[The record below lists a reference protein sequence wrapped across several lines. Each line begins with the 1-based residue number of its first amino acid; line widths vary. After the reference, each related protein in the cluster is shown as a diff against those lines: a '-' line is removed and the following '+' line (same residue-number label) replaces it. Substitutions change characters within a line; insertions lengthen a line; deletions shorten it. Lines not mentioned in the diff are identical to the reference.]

1 VSTETAIDDRSDYE
15 SPNLKSM
22 NADVSSPTAALTS
35 DDRAKSISRTLT
47 FVTDQWLPIAAISVV
62 LLLPCF
68 WHKRIEAG
76 DLASHTYNAWLAQ
89 LIARRD
95 APGLYL
101 VRQWNNVLV
110 DVALAKLG
118 NTVGF
123 VAAEKIVVSACVLIF
138 FWGAFAFIAAA
149 THRPPWV
156 LVPAIAM
163 IAYGWTFQMGFM
175 NYYLSLGFGFLAAA
189 LFWRGQATDWIA
201 AFLLSGLTL
210 LAHPMGFAC
219 LVGMVV
225 YVRLAEKSSGWQRW
239 VVLAS
244 AILAVLALHWYI
256 VRHFRVAYWDTA
268 FFYLMNGADQ
278 LVLYGNRYLIPAWIA
293 LIFGSG
299 CFIHGRVQQ
308 RKSGE
313 PVWSFRT
320 ALELWAILLFVAAMI
335 PELIYLPRYAAPIGF
350 PVARLTAVTAILGLC
365 ILGSVQPRKWHLAG
379 LAVCAVIFF
388 AFLYGDTGM
397 LSKMEDQVEEMT
409 KTLPYGRR
417 VIETI
422 AAPRDSRIPFINHI
436 VDRACIG
443 RCFAYANYEPASGQ
457 FRIRVR
463 PGSALATD
471 SADSSNAMENGDYV
485 VRPQDLPMSEI
496 DQCGGKDFTRL
507 CMHDLSVG
515 EKNGGVGNR
524 ASAPQ

>member
-1 VSTETAIDDRSDYE
+1 
-15 SPNLKSM
+15 M
-22 NADVSSPTAALTS
+22 NATVSPPTSGLTS
-35 DDRAKSISRTLT
+35 DNRAKSLSFGALKVIADR
-47 FVTDQWLPIAAISVV
+47 WLPIVAISAV

-89 LIARRD
+89 LVARRN

-101 VRQWNNVLV
+101 VRQWNNILV

-123 VAAEKIVVSACVLIF
+123 IAAEKIVVSACVLIF

-149 THRPPWV
+149 AGRPPWF

-175 NYYLSLGFGFLAAA
+175 NYYVSLGFGFFAAA
-189 LFWRGQATDWIA
+189 LFWRGQAVDWIA
-201 AFLLSGLTL
+201 ALLLSGFALM
-210 LAHPMGFAC
+210 AHPMGFLT
-219 LVGMVV
+219 LVGMVA
-225 YVRLAEKSSGWQRW
+225 YIRLAERSSGGYRW
-239 VVLAS
+239 SVLAS
-244 AILAVLALHWYI
+244 AFLAVLALHWYV
-256 VRHFRVAYWDTA
+256 VRHFRVAYWDTP
-268 FFYLMNGADQ
+268 FFYLLNGADQ
-278 LVLYGNRYLIPAWIA
+278 LVLYGRRYLIPAWIA
-293 LIFGSG
+293 LIFGSA

-308 RKSGE
+308 RKRGE
-313 PVWSFRT
+313 LVWSFRT
-320 ALELWAILLFVAAMI
+320 ALELWVVLLFVAAMI

-350 PVARLTAVTAILGLC
+350 LVARLTAVTAILGLC
-365 ILGSVQPRKWHLAG
+365 ILGSVEPRRWHLAG

-388 AFLYGDTGM
+388 AFLYGDTGT
-397 LSKMEDQVEEMT
+397 LNKMEDQVEQMT

-443 RCFAYANYEPASGQ
+443 RCFAFSNYEPASGQ

-463 PGSALATD
+463 PGSPLVTD
-471 SADSSNAMENGDYV
+471 SVDSSQAMEDGKYV
-485 VRPQDLPMSEI
+485 VRPQDLPVTQI
-496 DQCGGKDFTRL
+496 DQCSENDFTRL
-507 CMHDLSVG
+507 SMHDLFAG
-515 EKNGGVGNR
+515 EKNGSPGSR
-524 ASAPQ
+524 SSSPQ

>member
-1 VSTETAIDDRSDYE
+1 MKATF
-15 SPNLKSM
+15 
-22 NADVSSPTAALTS
+22 SSPTSGIASDNRARPLSFRALAFAA
-35 DDRAKSISRTLT
+35 DR
-47 FVTDQWLPIAAISVV
+47 WLPIMAISVV

-89 LIARRD
+89 LLARGD

-101 VRQWNNVLV
+101 ARQWNNILV

-118 NTVGF
+118 SAVGF
-123 VAAEKIVVSACVLIF
+123 VGAEKIVVSACVLIF
-138 FWGAFAFIAAA
+138 FWGAFAFIAAS
-149 THRPPWV
+149 TRRPPWV

-175 NYYLSLGFGFLAAA
+175 NYYLSLGFGFFAAA
-189 LFWRGQATDWIA
+189 LFWRGQAVDWIA
-201 AFLLSGLTL
+201 AFFLSGLTL
-210 LAHPMGFAC
+210 MAHPMGFLS
-219 LVGMVV
+219 LVGMVA
-225 YVRLAEKSSGWQRW
+225 YIRLAEKSGVRYRW
-239 VVLAS
+239 VVFAS
-244 AILAVLALHWYI
+244 AFLAVLALHWYI

-268 FFYLMNGADQ
+268 FFYLLNGADQ

-308 RKSGE
+308 RKRGE

-320 ALELWAILLFVAAMI
+320 ALGLWAILLFVAAMI
-335 PELIYLPRYAAPIGF
+335 PELIYLPQYAAPVAF
-350 PVARLTAVTAILGLC
+350 AVARLTAVTAVIGLC
-365 ILGSVQPRKWHLAG
+365 ILGSVEPCRWHLAG
-379 LAVCAVIFF
+379 LSVCAVIFF
-388 AFLYGDTGM
+388 AFLYGDTGT
-397 LSKMEDQVEEMT
+397 LNEMEDQVETMT

-422 AAPRDSRIPFINHI
+422 NAPPDSRVPFIDHI

-457 FRIRVR
+457 FRIRAR
-463 PGSALATD
+463 PDSPLATD
-471 SADSSNAMENGDYV
+471 SVDFSQAMEDGKYV
-485 VRPQDLPMSEI
+485 VRPQDLPMIQI
-496 DQCGGKDFTRL
+496 DQCGGNDLTRL
-507 CMHDLSVG
+507 CMHDLSAG
-515 EKNGGVGNR
+515 EKNGGTGNR
-524 ASAPQ
+524 GSAPQ

>member
-1 VSTETAIDDRSDYE
+1 
-15 SPNLKSM
+15 M
-22 NADVSSPTAALTS
+22 NATVFSPTSGLTS
-35 DDRAKSISRTLT
+35 DNRAKSLSFGVLR
-47 FVTDQWLPIAAISVV
+47 FVAERWLPIVAFSAI

-68 WHKRIEAG
+68 WHRRIEAG

-89 LIARRD
+89 LIVRGD

-101 VRQWNNVLV
+101 VRQWNNILV

-118 NTVGF
+118 TAVGLA
-123 VAAEKIVVSACVLIF
+123 AAEKIVVSAYVLIF

-149 THRPPWV
+149 TRRPPWI

-175 NYYLSLGFGFLAAA
+175 NYYLSLGFAFFAAA
-189 LFWRGQATDWIA
+189 LFWRGQTVDWIA
-201 AFLLSGLTL
+201 ALLLSGLAL
-210 LAHPMGFAC
+210 LAHPMGFFSLAGT
-219 LVGMVV
+219 VA
-225 YVRLAEKSSGWQRW
+225 YIRLAEKSSDRYRW
-239 VVLAS
+239 LVLAS
-244 AILAVLALHWYI
+244 AFLAVLALHWYI
-256 VRHFRVAYWDTA
+256 VRHFRVAYWDTP
-268 FFYLMNGADQ
+268 FFFLLNGADQ
-278 LVLYGNRYLIPAWIA
+278 LVLYGSRYLVVAWIA

-308 RKSGE
+308 RKRGE

-335 PELIYLPRYAAPIGF
+335 PELIYLPWYAAPIGF

-365 ILGSVQPRKWHLAG
+365 ILGSVQPRRWHLAG

-388 AFLYGDTGM
+388 ALLYRDTQTLNG
-397 LSKMEDQVEEMT
+397 MEDQVEEMT

-422 AAPRDSRIPFINHI
+422 AAPPDSRIPFINHI

-443 RCFAYANYEPASGQ
+443 RCFAFANYEPASGQ

-463 PGSALATD
+463 AGSPLVTD
-471 SADSSNAMENGDYV
+471 SVDFSNAMENGDYV
-485 VRPQDLPMSEI
+485 VRPQDLPMTQI

-507 CMHDLSVG
+507 CMHDLRAG
-515 EKNGGVGNR
+515 EKNGASVGNR

>member
-1 VSTETAIDDRSDYE
+1 MTATVY
-15 SPNLKSM
+15 
-22 NADVSSPTAALTS
+22 SPTSDLTS
-35 DDRAKSISRTLT
+35 DNRAESVSFGALKFVADRWR
-47 FVTDQWLPIAAISVV
+47 PIVAISIV

-76 DLASHTYNAWLAQ
+76 DLASHTYNAWLVQ
-89 LIARRD
+89 LIARGD

-101 VRQWNNVLV
+101 VRQWNNILV

-118 NTVGF
+118 SAIGF
-123 VAAEKIVVSACVLIF
+123 AAAEKIVVSACVLIF

-149 THRPPWV
+149 TRRPPWF

-163 IAYGWTFQMGFM
+163 VTYGWTFQMGFM
-175 NYYLSLGFGFLAAA
+175 NYYVSLGFAFFAAA
-189 LFWRGQATDWIA
+189 LCWRGGAVDWIA
-201 AFLLSGLTL
+201 ALVLSLLTL
-210 LAHPMGFAC
+210 MAHPMGVLS
-219 LVGMVV
+219 LVGIVT
-225 YVRLAEKSSGWQRW
+225 YIRLAEKSSRSYRW

-244 AILAVLALHWYI
+244 ALLVALALHWYI
-256 VRHFRVAYWDTA
+256 VRHFRVAYWDTS
-268 FFYLMNGADQ
+268 FFYLLNGADQ
-278 LVLYGNRYLIPAWIA
+278 LVLYGSRYLIPAWIA

-308 RKSGE
+308 RKRDE

-335 PELIYLPRYAAPIGF
+335 PELIYLPRYAAPVGF
-350 PVARLTAVTAILGLC
+350 PVARLTAVTAIIGLC
-365 ILGSVQPRKWHLAG
+365 ILGSVEPRRWHLAG

-388 AFLYGDTGM
+388 AFLYGDTGT
-397 LSKMEDQVEEMT
+397 LNKMEDQVEQMT

-417 VIETI
+417 VSETI
-422 AAPRDSRIPFINHI
+422 NAPPDSRIPFINHI

-443 RCFAYANYEPASGQ
+443 RCFAYANYEPASEQ

-463 PGSALATD
+463 PGSPVATD
-471 SADSSNAMENGDYV
+471 SADSAQAMEDGKYM
-485 VRPQDLPMSEI
+485 VRPQDLPMTQI
-496 DQCGGKDFTRL
+496 DQCGGNDRTRL
-507 CMHDLSVG
+507 CMHDLSAG

>member
-1 VSTETAIDDRSDYE
+1 
-15 SPNLKSM
+15 M
-22 NADVSSPTAALTS
+22 NATVSSSTS
-35 DDRAKSISRTLT
+35 DPTSDERAKSLSIGALK
-47 FVTDQWLPIAAISVV
+47 FVAGRWLPIVAISAV

-68 WHKRIEAG
+68 WHQHIEAG

-89 LIARRD
+89 LIARGD

-101 VRQWNNVLV
+101 MRQWNNILV
-110 DVALAKLG
+110 DVVLAKLG

-123 VAAEKIVVSACVLIF
+123 VAAERLVVSACVLIF

-149 THRPPWV
+149 TQRPPWF

-175 NYYLSLGFGFLAAA
+175 NYYVSLGCAFFATA
-189 LFWRGQATDWIA
+189 LFWRGQPIDWIA
-201 AFLLSGLTL
+201 AFFLSGLTL
-210 LAHPMGFAC
+210 LAHPMGFLS
-219 LVGMVV
+219 LVGMVA
-225 YVRLAEKSSGWQRW
+225 YIRLAEKSRGRYRW
-239 VVLAS
+239 LVLAS
-244 AILAVLALHWYI
+244 AFLAVLALHWYI

-268 FFYLMNGADQ
+268 FFYLLNGADQ
-278 LVLYGNRYLIPAWIA
+278 LVLYGSCYLIPAWIA
-293 LIFGSG
+293 LIFGGG
-299 CFIHGRVQQ
+299 CFIHGRMQQ
-308 RKSGE
+308 RKRGE

-335 PELIYLPRYAAPIGF
+335 PELIYLPWYAAPIGF
-350 PVARLTAVTAILGLC
+350 PVARLTTVTAIIGLC
-365 ILGSVQPRKWHLAG
+365 ILGSVEPRRWHLAG

-388 AFLYGDTGM
+388 AFLYHDTGT
-397 LSKMEDQVEEMT
+397 LNGMENEVEEMT

-422 AAPRDSRIPFINHI
+422 AAPPDSRIPFINHI

-457 FRIRVR
+457 FRIGVR
-463 PGSALATD
+463 PGSPLVTD
-471 SADSSNAMENGDYV
+471 SVGSSQAMEDGKYV
-485 VRPQDLPMSEI
+485 VRPRDLPMTQI

-507 CMHDLSVG
+507 CMHDLAAG
-515 EKNGGVGNR
+515 EKNGSSGSG
-524 ASAPQ
+524 SLAPH

>member
-1 VSTETAIDDRSDYE
+1 
-15 SPNLKSM
+15 M
-22 NADVSSPTAALTS
+22 NVTVSSPTPHYRRKPLLFGA
-35 DDRAKSISRTLT
+35 LT
-47 FVTDQWLPIAAISVV
+47 FVADRWRPIVAISLV

-89 LIARRD
+89 LIAQGN

-118 NTVGF
+118 SAVGF
-123 VAAEKIVVSACVLIF
+123 AAAEKIVVSACVLIF

-149 THRPPWV
+149 TRRPPWF

-175 NYYLSLGFGFLAAA
+175 NYYVSLGFAFLATA
-189 LFWRGQATDWIA
+189 LFWRGQPVDWIA
-201 AFLLSGLTL
+201 GLLLGGLTL
-210 LAHPMGFAC
+210 LAHPMGFLS
-219 LVGMVV
+219 LVGTVA
-225 YVRLAEKSSGWQRW
+225 YIRLAERTSGSYRW
-239 VVLAS
+239 VVFAS
-244 AILAVLALHWYI
+244 AFLGVLGLHWYI

-268 FFYLMNGADQ
+268 FFYLLNGADQ
-278 LVLYGNRYLIPAWIA
+278 LVLYGNRYLVVAWIA

-335 PELIYLPRYAAPIGF
+335 PELIYLPRYAAPVAF
-350 PVARLTAVTAILGLC
+350 AVARLTAVTAIVGLC
-365 ILGSVQPRKWHLAG
+365 ILGSVRPHRWHLAG

-388 AFLYGDTGM
+388 SFLYRDTGT
-397 LSKMEDQVEEMT
+397 LNKMEDQAEQMT

-422 AAPRDSRIPFINHI
+422 AAPRDSRILFINHI

-463 PGSALATD
+463 PGSPVATD
-471 SADSSNAMENGDYV
+471 SVDSSQAMEDGKYV
-485 VRPQDLPMSEI
+485 VRPQDLPMTEI
-496 DQCGGKDFTRL
+496 DECGGNDLTRL
-507 CMHDLSVG
+507 CMHDLSAG
-515 EKNGGVGNR
+515 EKNSGVGNR
-524 ASAPQ
+524 AATPQ